1 MKRLII
7 AFALFAGVS
16 LGMNAWKPW
25 QYKPS
30 VSILGDSYS
39 TFEGYVDPATNEMWY
54 TVQDKEKRTD
64 VHDVT
69 QTWWWMF
76 IKENGFR
83 LEQNNSYS
91 GSTISYLGYNQA
103 NYQPRS
109 FITRVDNLGTPDILL
124 VFGGTND
131 SWANV
136 PVGEFKSGVE
146 PTDMELYTFRPAV
159 MKLMKEITIRY
170 PNVDV
175 YFIINSELRPEIV
188 ESIEAAC
195 SKYEV
200 PVIRLHDIDKKN
212 GHPSVAGMKAIAAQ
226 LKEAIVE
233 K

>member
-7 AFALFAGVS
+7 AFALFAAAS
-16 LGMNAWKPW
+16 LGMNAGKTW

-54 TVQDKEKRTD
+54 TVEDKEKRTD

-109 FITRVDNLGTPDILL
+109 FITRVDDLGTPDILL

-136 PVGEFKSGVE
+136 PAGEFKASGE
-146 PTDMELYTFRPAV
+146 STDMDLYTFCPAV
-159 MKLMKEITIRY
+159 MRLMKEITVRY

-175 YFIINSELRPEIV
+175 YFIINTELRPEIV
-188 ESIEAAC
+188 ESIETAC
-195 SKYEV
+195 GKYGV